1 MGCVGIINTLHT
13 MTDTDFIQISHCPVC
28 SSTNRHKLGL
38 RGDRPIIDLPKLKS
52 LSASDLTLRVWD
64 CKECRHIYV
73 DPCPSEKKLFKLYEE
88 QSEVYF
94 EHTHGAD
101 LTGFLTLLNGNTNGF
116 GNLLDIGC
124 GNGRILEAAEG
135 WISVGVEPVASF
147 AANASRFGKVYA
159 SLNEVTGTFDAI
171 SIIAVLEHVVDPF
184 SILEQAFSLAKPGAL
199 LIIEVPNGHRIDA
212 WILDLLMRISGRPW
226 TVRTAPLQTPFH
238 LAEFSKRSLT
248 LVVQNAGWEVERSW
262 TIRGNIGYPIPK
274 LLNHIFNLIQ
284 RLGSPFGWGLN
295 LTMLARKPL

>member
-1 MGCVGIINTLHT
+1 MMDSGFNQ
-13 MTDTDFIQISHCPVC
+13 MSHCPIC
-28 SSTNRHKLGL
+28 SSTNRRKIGL

-52 LSASDLTLRVWD
+52 LSPSDLTLRVWD
-64 CKECRHIYV
+64 CKECGHIYV
-73 DPCPSEKKLFKLYEE
+73 DPCPNENKLFELYEE

-94 EHTHGAD
+94 EHLHGAD
-101 LTGFLTLLNGNTNGF
+101 LTGFLGLLNGNTSGY

-124 GNGRILEAAEG
+124 GNGRILEAAIG
-135 WISVGVEPVASF
+135 WMSVGVEPVASF
-147 AANASRFGKVYA
+147 AAKASQFGKVYA

-171 SIIAVLEHVVDPF
+171 TIMAVLEHVVDPC
-184 SILEQAFSLAKPGAL
+184 ILLEQAFSLANPGAL

-212 WILDLLMRISGRPW
+212 WILDRLLRISGRPW

-248 LVVQNAGWEVERSW
+248 LAVQNAGWVVERVW
-262 TIRGNIGYPIPK
+262 TVRGNIGYPIPRPIN
-274 LLNHIFNLIQ
+274 LIFNLIQ

-295 LTMLARKPL
+295 LTMLARKPI